1 VTDANSSQQGWINYL
16 EVVRWG
22 AGALATPDAVAD
34 DLFDINGFS
43 GCSVADEN
51 FASFGRNQG

>member
-1 VTDANSSQQGWINYL
+1 MTDANSSQQGWINYL

-22 AGALATPDAVAD
+22 AGTLATFDAVAD
-34 DLFDINGFS
+34 SLFDMNGFS

-51 FASFGRNQG
+51 FASFGRNQC